1 MKDYDKLIED
11 TKYLLTTK
19 GKELES
25 AQKRHDQL
33 SSSQKK
39 RHEVLEALRDELDQK
54 DEEFRRGINQVN
66 NAKASIRLA
75 MEEQK
80 ALEADLAALKR
91 EAKITELQ
99 QKQRSFWDALKDRL
113 AYQID
118 SLDDGLEGISNS
130 KDPGEVCEAMRK
142 IADGMNFSIEA
153 NAIRNVQS
161 VYQQTILKLC
171 EMKVDGKQILPEHK
185 QERLRL
191 LDRFLLQQKIAP
203 MWSN

>member
-11 TKYLLTTK
+11 TEYLLTTK
-19 GKELES
+19 AKELES

-75 MEEQK
+75 IEEQK

-113 AYQID
+113 A
-118 SLDDGLEGISNS
+118 
-130 KDPGEVCEAMRK
+130 
-142 IADGMNFSIEA
+142 
-153 NAIRNVQS
+153 
-161 VYQQTILKLC
+161 
-171 EMKVDGKQILPEHK
+171 
-185 QERLRL
+185 
-191 LDRFLLQQKIAP
+191 
-203 MWSN
+203 